1 MPEDTN
7 HLTPPGRA
15 VRPLAHLV
23 LGLALLTGLF
33 VAIPVASA
41 DAAGSAAAGP
51 SDEYVPHR
59 VWQMKKNCVWA
70 AGAMLVD
77 KWTHGGTRVSQGVLR
92 RASNDRKGGSSL
104 YDLARGVA
112 AVTGIRMSFS
122 PGYGDTMAW
131 WQLLDRLDHGGGAV
145 LIGEY
150 SKLPA
155 HYSRWQPS
163 FAHRRNSSHA
173 VYVQSYDRVR
183 GRVWLMDPLAEG
195 HYPGE
200 WISVGA
206 LHRFATIEDG
216 KVMAAATPARH
227 TPTSA
232 PLVDHA
238 YRLAGLRLTG
248 RAVAGSTV
256 GVKVSL
262 SIGDGFPNPTPQ
274 RFVGRWDPVVPSV
287 STNSVSRS
295 RAVID
300 NGPAPGTVAAPDP
313 VQATT
318 LSEPDRAGRNGFQA
332 ALPVPA
338 IPGVYRLHLGL
349 AEVDKKTPS
358 RTFKTIDRRGPRAL
372 LRGHHAAE
380 GGRGRGW
387 DGAAGEGRDRQHRH
401 RRLAAARGRQATT
414 HRRSATGPDA
424 PRADLARQ
432 GRHRAV
438 RGAAA
443 DRPGARPGDPP
454 RTRPRRARRGR
465 RMDAR
470 PRHRQRRAGVAA
482 STGVDLPTMTVNG
495 RSAAACRPSPDRRS
509 GSRSAATDQRGSAAN
524 TSAPTTATTADRT
537 MSDRACRRSAARAA
551 SSSMRWV
558 MPSVS
563 KFVMPAAANPT
574 QNRSRAWMNP
584 IAET

>member
-1 MPEDTN
+1 MPDDTN
-7 HLTPPGRA
+7 HLTPPGSA

-33 VAIPVASA
+33 VAIPVANA

-51 SDEYVPHR
+51 SGEYVPHR

-300 NGPAPGTVAAPDP
+300 NGPAPGTVAAPDQ

-358 RTFKTIDRRGPRAL
+358 RTFKTITVVVLEPYSGAITLPK
-372 LRGHHAAE
+372 AAE
-380 GGRGRGW
+380 VVAGTALPVKVAIGNIGTVDWRPPAVEGDDPPPITPPVQTLLVLTWRAK
-387 DGAAGEGRDRQHRH
+387 DGTEQSAARLPIALAPGHGI
-401 RRLAAARGRQATT
+401 RLALTLVAPDEAGAWTLFPDIVNVERG
-414 HRRSATGPDA
+414 S
-424 PRADLARQ
+424 L
-432 GRHRAV
+432 
-438 RGAAA
+438 
-443 DRPGARPGDPP
+443 
-454 RTRPRRARRGR
+454 
-465 RMDAR
+465 
-470 PRHRQRRAGVAA
+470 A
-482 STGVDLPTMTVNG
+482 STGVDLPTMTVNVDPPG
-495 RSAAACRPSPDRRS
+495 L
-509 GSRSAATDQRGSAAN
+509 
-524 TSAPTTATTADRT
+524 
-537 MSDRACRRSAARAA
+537 
-551 SSSMRWV
+551 SSE
-558 MPSVS
+558 P
-563 KFVMPAAANPT
+563 
-574 QNRSRAWMNP
+574 
-584 IAET
+584 